1 MVRISHGTGTTETDA
16 TTETKVAG
24 ISTQDEAMIET
35 SAEAIND
42 ARRGMYAL
50 LRAPVHGVQDP
61 ASK

>member
-24 ISTQDEAMIET
+24 ISIQGEAMIET
-35 SAEAIND
+35 SAEAIID

-50 LRAPVHGVQDP
+50 LRAPVHGAQNP